1 MRSVPDPLH
10 PGVAKGR
17 SGLPGEPLVELDV
30 RACRVP
36 DPVAGHPAG
45 SPALG
50 SMQT

>member
-30 RACRVP
+30 RV
-36 DPVAGHPAG
+36 PAG
-45 SPALG
+45 SLI
-50 SMQT
+50 Q